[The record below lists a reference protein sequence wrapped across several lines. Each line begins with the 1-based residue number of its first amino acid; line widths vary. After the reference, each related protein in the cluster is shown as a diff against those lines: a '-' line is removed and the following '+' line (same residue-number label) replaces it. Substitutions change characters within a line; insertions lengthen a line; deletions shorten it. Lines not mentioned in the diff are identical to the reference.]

1 MNKTGWISTVW
12 YKTRFKWNFKLFG
25 FKFNIKI
32 TKKMQYSNNAQRT
45 KNTIKA
51 LSTGE
56 CGSIF
61 GVRFIQTTKDKTL

>member
-25 FKFNIKI
+25 LKFNIKI
-32 TKKMQYSNNAQRT
+32 TKRMQYSNNSQRG
-45 KNTIKA
+45 KNTIRA

-56 CGSIF
+56 FGSIY
-61 GVRFIQTTKDKTL
+61 GVKFFRGGIDEKI